1 MIWSTVGCGL
11 GRSVPYFLCN
21 SPTRRERTVIPPSVR
36 GGRGGEPSRGVTQAG
51 ASRAHARADESAPLD
66 RQLEP
71 QVALHG
77 GSPFV

>member
-1 MIWSTVGCGL
+1 MMTMFIVGKVSG
-11 GRSVPYFLCN
+11 F
-21 SPTRRERTVIPPSVR
+21 
-36 GGRGGEPSRGVTQAG
+36 
-51 ASRAHARADESAPLD
+51 ADESAPLD